1 MVPEMFLAGV
11 LALGGAATDSD
22 GVLFEED
29 FEDGLSRWSIH
40 GEGTARIQDSGEA
53 PHGKVLVLVP
63 DGNAYALIGGSE
75 AWQGVRLEGEFLFP
89 TDEDSDLGVVYNLR
103 RREDRRDFGVVY
115 IKGNESY
122 LQANPH
128 RDWNVSRTIYPEYRA
143 PLAGDAAVRRGV
155 WHRFAVEV
163 VGRNCHFYVGDTPV
177 PQMTFPLFE
186 LDSGALGLQPRSV
199 GAEVWVD
206 NVRVTSLDRL
216 SYDGPPRPPVEH
228 DPSSVARLWE
238 VLGPLTRTDDEIARS
253 PASPGLRW
261 RSFET
266 DARGAVVT
274 GRVVDFQG
282 SNTVAYFRTRVL
294 RRADGPA
301 TLRISTA
308 DDLALWVNGR
318 FAWFIPRESAAWF
331 DFLRN
336 ASHPG
341 QSIPL
346 ELLGGENELVFRARG
361 GVYAS
366 GGFFARVVD
375 PQPGRNLP

>member
-1 MVPEMFLAGV
+1 MVPELLFAGV
-11 LALGGAATDSD
+11 LALGGAAADSA

-29 FEDGLSRWSIH
+29 FENGLSRWSVH
-40 GEGTARIQDSGEA
+40 GEGTARIQDTGEHQ
-53 PHGKVLVLVP
+53 HGKVLVLDP
-63 DGNAYALIGGSE
+63 DGDAYALISGSE
-75 AWQGVRLEGEFLFP
+75 AWRGVRLEGEFLFP
-89 TDEDSDLGVVYNLR
+89 TEEDAYLGIVYNFR
-103 RREDRRDFGVVY
+103 RREHRRDFGVVY

-143 PLAGDAAVRRGV
+143 PLNGGASIRRGV
-155 WHRFAVEV
+155 WQRFAVEI
-163 VGRNCHFYVGDTPV
+163 VGRNCHFYVGDAPV

-186 LDSGALGLQPRSV
+186 FDSGALGLQPRSV
-199 GAEVWVD
+199 GGEVWID

-216 SYDGPPRPPVEH
+216 SYDGSPRPPVEH
-228 DPSSVARLWE
+228 DPTLVARLWD
-238 VLGPLTRTDDEIARS
+238 VIGPLTRTDDEIARL

-261 RSFET
+261 RPFET
-266 DARGAVVT
+266 DDRGAVVT
-274 GRVVDFQG
+274 GKVVDFQG

-301 TLRISTA
+301 VLRISTA

-318 FAWFIPRESAAWF
+318 FAWFIPRENAAWF

-336 ASHPG
+336 PSHAG

-346 ELLGGENELVFRARG
+346 ELLGGENELVFRVRG

-366 GGFFARVVD
+366 GGFFVRVVD
-375 PQPGRNLP
+375 PQP

>member
-1 MVPEMFLAGV
+1 MAPGLLLAGV
-11 LALGGAATDSD
+11 LALGAAAQDSG

-29 FEDGLSRWSIH
+29 FENGLSRWSIH
-40 GEGTARIQDSGEA
+40 GEGTAQIRDTGDSQ
-53 PHGKVLVLVP
+53 HGKVLVLVP

-75 AWQGVRLEGEFLFP
+75 AWGGVRLEGEFLFP
-89 TDEDSDLGVVYNLR
+89 TDEDAYLGVVYNLR
-103 RREDRRDFGVVY
+103 RRDDRRDFGVVY
-115 IKGNESY
+115 VKGNESY

-128 RDWNVSRTIYPEYRA
+128 RDWNVSRTIYPEYRTR
-143 PLAGDAAVRRGV
+143 LTGGAAVRRGV
-155 WHRFAVEV
+155 WQRFAVEV
-163 VGRNCHFYVGDTPV
+163 AGRNCHFYVGDAPV

-206 NVRVTSLDRL
+206 NVRVTSLERL

-228 DPSSVARLWE
+228 DPSSVARRWE
-238 VLGPLTRTDDEIARS
+238 VLGPMMRTDDEIARS
-253 PASPGLRW
+253 PASPGLLW
-261 RSFET
+261 RPFET

-274 GRVVDFQG
+274 GRVVDYQG
-282 SNTVAYFRTRVL
+282 SKTVAYFRTRVL

-301 TLRISTA
+301 VLRISTI

-318 FAWFIPRESAAWF
+318 FAAFIERESAAWF

-336 ASHPG
+336 PSHRG

-346 ELLGGENELVFRARG
+346 DLLGGENELVFRVRG
-361 GVYAS
+361 GVYSS
-366 GGFFARVVD
+366 GGFFVRVVD
-375 PQPGRNLP
+375 PQP